1 MKRILLTVLAIMLC
15 LTIFSGCNSSSN
27 DGKLI
32 EAYCYVT
39 CVKYDGFVA
48 HINDVGY
55 VFIKYANA
63 KKQFEVFDT
72 VIVEYYDTDLIEK
85 NGTYTDHSGEKGTYS
100 YKIAKPQNVRVAD
113 PSNGEPVFG

>member
-1 MKRILLTVLAIMLC
+1 MKKTIALI
-15 LTIFSGCNSSSN
+15 LTIIFIMIMVGCNSSSN

-32 EAYCYVT
+32 EAYCYVI
-39 CVKYDGFVA
+39 CVKHDGFVA

-63 KKQFEVFDT
+63 KKQLEVFDT

-85 NGTYTDHSGEKGTYS
+85 NGTYTDISGKKQTYS
-100 YKIAKPQNVRVAD
+100 YKMANPHNVRIAD
-113 PSNGEPVFG
+113 PSKGEPVFG